1 MYFPVAKQAN
11 FPIPAPPV
19 PVVVAPSASYGAETS
34 VMPTKRPVLQR
45 QITKED
51 FDLDVN
57 NMQAE
62 LDSLKDI
69 LSGQISIDTSMVSSL
84 FDAENE
90 AIPTL

>member
-1 MYFPVAKQAN
+1 MPKQAN
-11 FPIPAPPV
+11 FPIPAPP
-19 PVVVAPSASYGAETS
+19 PAVAPSASYVAETS

-57 NMQAE
+57 NMHAE
-62 LDSLKDI
+62 LESLKDI
-69 LSGQISIDTSMVSSL
+69 LSGQISIDPSMVSSL

>member
-1 MYFPVAKQAN
+1 MLLLLDAAAAVPVAV
-11 FPIPAPPV
+11 PAAGSY
-19 PVVVAPSASYGAETS
+19 VVDNS

-57 NMQAE
+57 NMHAE
-62 LDSLKDI
+62 LESLKDI
-69 LSGQISIDTSMVSSL
+69 LSGQISIDPSMVSSL